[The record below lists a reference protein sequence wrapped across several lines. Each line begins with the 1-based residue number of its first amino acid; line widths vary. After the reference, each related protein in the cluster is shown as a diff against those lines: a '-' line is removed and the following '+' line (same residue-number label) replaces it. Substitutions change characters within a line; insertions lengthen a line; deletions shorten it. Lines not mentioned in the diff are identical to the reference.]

1 MYETSKRF
9 GLRFE
14 EKIHTENGQNR
25 ISTLD
30 PHPDYVAM
38 HELARHTIHSSEMIA
53 AAAETVANLIQEHEL
68 FVNDNASLVLS
79 TTLNKQAMRQLR
91 SHIALLKSLHLRSK
105 ALEDRLQNEINLVR
119 IAMRVEILII
129 IA

>member
-1 MYETSKRF
+1 M
-9 GLRFE
+9 L
-14 EKIHTENGQNR
+14 
-25 ISTLD
+25 
-30 PHPDYVAM
+30 
-38 HELARHTIHSSEMIA
+38 A
-53 AAAETVANLIQEHEL
+53 AAAETVANLIQEHEI

-79 TTLNKQAMRQLR
+79 TTLNKQAMRRLR
-91 SHIALLKSLHLRSK
+91 AHIALLKSLHLRSK